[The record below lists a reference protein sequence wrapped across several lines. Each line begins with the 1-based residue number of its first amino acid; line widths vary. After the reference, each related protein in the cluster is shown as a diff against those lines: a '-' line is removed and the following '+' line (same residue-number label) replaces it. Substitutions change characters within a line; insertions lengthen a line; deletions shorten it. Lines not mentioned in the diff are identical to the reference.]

1 MLQRFQVTIPDTD
14 SEQARPRRRGER
26 TDEIAVYYDDG
37 KVVHACE
44 CVIRHPDLLL
54 VWTKCDLD
62 VPAAEAF
69 TLEYCAIE
77 ITCPTCCAAGP
88 RG

>member
-1 MLQRFQVTIPDTD
+1 MLQRFHVTIPDTD
-14 SEQARPRRRGER
+14 SDQARPHRRGER
-26 TDEIAVYYDDG
+26 IDEIAVYYDDG

-44 CVIRHPDLLL
+44 CVIRHPDVLL

-69 TLEYCAIE
+69 MLEHCTIE
-77 ITCPTCCAAGP
+77 ITCPTCRVARP

>member
-1 MLQRFQVTIPDTD
+1 MLQRFQVTISDTD
-14 SEQARPRRRGER
+14 SEQARRRRRRQR
-26 TDEIAVYYDDG
+26 TDETALYYDDG